1 MGFLLCSL
9 GQHMR
14 EICVDLWQGGSHV
27 LHIVDFA
34 HVGAELLK
42 TLQAALQHAVELAD
56 HVSHCGQ
63 VLISVGSLL
72 ELEHHLE
79 REVEVRQQGHQQK
92 LIFD

>member
-1 MGFLLCSL
+1 
-9 GQHMR
+9 MR

-42 TLQAALQHAVELAD
+42 ALQAALQHAVELAD
-56 HVSHCGQ
+56 HVSHGGQ
-63 VLISVGSLL
+63 VLVSVGSLL
-72 ELEHHLE
+72 ELEHHFE

-92 LIFD
+92 LIFDKIHSNGQTNLK